1 MHRLN
6 ITIDESLY
14 EQARAISFI
23 EKKSISKI
31 IRESLKEY
39 IEKNKTLKEQSD
51 LVLNADDEKEILEIL
66 KSDEFISDEDFKN
79 KYKL

>member
-6 ITIDESLY
+6 ISIDESSY

-39 IEKNKTLKEQSD
+39 IEKNKTLKEQSE
-51 LVLNADDEKEILEIL
+51 LLLNADDEKEILEIL
-66 KSDEFISDEDFKN
+66 KSDEFMSDEDFKN
-79 KYKL
+79 R